1 MVEVYDKTSREILL
15 FLLKNSGES
24 INKMSL
30 LLQKAYKQTH
40 DTVNYLEKEG
50 LIKTERGRRN
60 RRLALTE
67 KGREVATLF
76 ERIDALLKKEVSEN
90 V

>member
-15 FLLKNSGES
+15 FLLKSEGKS

-30 LLQKAYKQTH
+30 LLQKTYKQTH
-40 DTVNYLEKEG
+40 DAVNYLEKEG

-60 RRLALTE
+60 RHLSLTE

-76 ERIDALLKKEVSEN
+76 ERIDALLKKEVAQN